1 MKLTTILYL
10 HRVFHLAKDSGVTQ
24 GAYESGNKKPLIMS
38 QKIRFSALNFYELL
52 DCVKNRKVCDEL
64 PW

>member
-10 HRVFHLAKDSGVTQ
+10 HRVFYLAKDSGVTQ
-24 GAYESGNKKPLIMS
+24 GVYESGNKKPLIMMFFGLIS
-38 QKIRFSALNFYELL
+38 TNFY
-52 DCVKNRKVCDEL
+52 CVKNRKVCDEL